1 MKSVFIL
8 EYTRNRIEEE
18 ALIVGDRV
26 REIRHERGL
35 TQAELS
41 EKTGIGC
48 PALSKIETGKARPH
62 RVTITALA
70 LALGV
75 EPESLLGEPNDN

>member
-1 MKSVFIL
+1 MIVA
-8 EYTRNRIEEE
+8 T
-18 ALIVGDRV
+18 VGDRV
-26 REIRHERGL
+26 REVRHERGL

-41 EKTGIGC
+41 ERTGVGC

-62 RVTITALA
+62 RATITALA

-75 EPESLLGEPNDN
+75 EPESLLGASSDN